1 MWFSGILRKLMEVA
15 EAWRPWIKI
24 KDFHGWPYIFMYFP
38 CSCFNVLRRA
48 SDLLR
53 RARWCRKPLIWCS
66 SLLSRVSMACET
78 WMSSAVFCDRPLFE
92 TSLRHN
98 TQFTLISITASCLEN
113 ARERERERSRARARH
128 CNKPRRLHLAATTSC
143 LSLLSYQH
151 WRTWTS
157 YARESAG

>member
-1 MWFSGILRKLMEVA
+1 
-15 EAWRPWIKI
+15 
-24 KDFHGWPYIFMYFP
+24 MYFP
-38 CSCFNVLRRA
+38 CSCFNVLRLA

-66 SLLSRVSMACET
+66 SLLSRVSRACET

-113 ARERERERSRARARH
+113 AREREREKQSQS
-128 CNKPRRLHLAATTSC
+128 KTLQQTEKAAPGGDHIMFVTVELPALTHVDFICKRICWLRVWRFSGHGVMSC
-143 LSLLSYQH
+143 MKTPLV
-151 WRTWTS
+151 
-157 YARESAG
+157 